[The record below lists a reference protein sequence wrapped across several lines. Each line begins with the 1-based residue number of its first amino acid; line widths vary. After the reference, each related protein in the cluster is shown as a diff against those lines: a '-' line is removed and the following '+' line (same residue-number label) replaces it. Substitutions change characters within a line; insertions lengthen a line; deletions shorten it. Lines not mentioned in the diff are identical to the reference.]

1 MKQILISITML
12 SIALAL
18 LIGIIVPIIKHGGE
32 TGNNAVLKGS
42 AEITRIGQVL
52 R

>member
-1 MKQILISITML
+1 MKQLLITITML

-18 LIGIIVPIIKHGGE
+18 IIGIIVPIVKHGGE
-32 TGNNAVLKGS
+32 TGNTAVSKGK